1 MSSTQQYREQSKE
14 KLVIFDTT
22 LRDGEQ
28 SPGASMTKDEKIRIA
43 KALEKM
49 RVDVIE
55 AGFAISSQGDFE
67 AVQAIANTITE
78 SRICSLSR
86 AVRGDIERA
95 AEALKG
101 ANAGR
106 IHTFI
111 ATSPIH
117 MKHKLQMEP
126 DQVLEQAVGAV
137 KIARGLIDDVE
148 FSLEDASRTEFDF
161 MCRITEAVINAG
173 AGTINLPDTVGYA
186 DPAEYGSMIRRL
198 INTVPNADKAIFSVH
213 CHNDLGLAVANSL
226 NAVQAGAR
234 QVECTINGLGERAGN
249 ASLEEL
255 VMAIRTRRDVFPVT
269 TDIDTVHIVPTS
281 RLVSSIT
288 GFPVQPN
295 KAIVGANAFAHE
307 SGIHQDGILKFRE
320 TYEIMKAED
329 VGWSTNRLTLGK
341 LSGRAAFAAR
351 LEELGIS
358 FDSKEEFGEAFTR
371 FKELADK
378 KREIFDEDLQAL
390 VSDVQLGTQGD
401 ALTLIDLEVLSKTG
415 QSPLAKIG
423 IRYKDK
429 DHSAEASGDGAVDAI
444 FNAIEKLVNSE
455 TKLQLYSVN
464 AVTQGTDSQGGV
476 TVRLEKAG
484 RIINGQGADT
494 DILLASAKAYLNA
507 LTLMRNPGRLHPQL
521 GGV

>member
-1 MSSTQQYREQSKE
+1 MDSKDN
-14 KLVIFDTT
+14 LVIFDTT

-28 SPGASMTKDEKIRIA
+28 SPGASMTKDEKVRIA
-43 KALEKM
+43 KALEKLQ
-49 RVDVIE
+49 VDVIE
-55 AGFAISSQGDFE
+55 AGFAISSQGDFD
-67 AVQAIANTITE
+67 AVQAIANTVKE

-86 AVRGDIERA
+86 AIKGDIEAA

-101 ANAGR
+101 AEAAR

-117 MKHKLQMEP
+117 MKYKLQMEP
-126 DQVLEQAVGAV
+126 DQVMDQAVAAV
-137 KIARGLIDDVE
+137 KLARGLIDDVE

-161 MCRITEAVINAG
+161 MCRITEAVIDAG
-173 AGTINLPDTVGYA
+173 AQTINLPDTVGYT
-186 DPAEYGSMIRRL
+186 DPSEYGDMIQRL
-198 INTVPNADKAIFSVH
+198 LNTVPNSDKAIFSVH

-226 NAVQAGAR
+226 AAVKAGAR

-255 VMAIRTRRDVFPVT
+255 VMAIRTRKDIFPVQT
-269 TDIDTVHIVPTS
+269 KIDTTQIVPIS
-281 RLVSSIT
+281 RLVSSVT

-329 VGWSTNRLTLGK
+329 VGWSTNKLSLGK
-341 LSGRAAFAAR
+341 LSGRAAFASR
-351 LEELGIS
+351 LEELGIT
-358 FDSKEEFGEAFTR
+358 FDSKDDFNQAFTR

-390 VSDVQLGTQGD
+390 VSDVQIGAEDD
-401 ALTLIDLEVLSKTG
+401 AITVNDLEVLSKTG
-415 QSPLAKIG
+415 QLPTAKIS

-429 DHSAEASGDGAVDAI
+429 DHQSEASGDGAVDAI
-444 FNAIEKLVNSE
+444 FNAIEKLINSE

-464 AVTQGTDSQGGV
+464 AVTEGTDSQGEV
-476 TVRLEKAG
+476 TVRLEKDG

-494 DILLASAKAYLNA
+494 DILLASAKAYVNA